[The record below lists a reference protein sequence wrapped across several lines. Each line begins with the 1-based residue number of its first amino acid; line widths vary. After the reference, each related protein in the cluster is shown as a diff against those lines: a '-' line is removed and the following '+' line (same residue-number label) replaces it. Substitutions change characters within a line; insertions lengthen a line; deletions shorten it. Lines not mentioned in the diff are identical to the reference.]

1 MATKTSKAFVPAK
14 DFLARFSTV
23 ERAAIEARAQ
33 ALMAEELTLRD
44 LRKALELTQVQL
56 GTTLGIGQEQISR
69 MEQRTDL
76 LLSTLASYVDA
87 MGGKLRLLVEFPDRP
102 PVALAHLGEVAAP
115 VAPKQKSKQRQAMRG
130 GPKP

>member
-14 DFLARFSTV
+14 DFLARFSTD
-23 ERAAIEARAQ
+23 ECAAIEARAQ

-102 PVALAHLGEVAAP
+102 PVALAQLGEEL
-115 VAPKQKSKQRQAMRG
+115 RL
-130 GPKP
+130 